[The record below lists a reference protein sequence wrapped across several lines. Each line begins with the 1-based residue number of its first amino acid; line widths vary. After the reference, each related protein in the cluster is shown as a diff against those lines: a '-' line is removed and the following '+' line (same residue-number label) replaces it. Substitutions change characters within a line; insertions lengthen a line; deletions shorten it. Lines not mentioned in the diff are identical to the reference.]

1 MRRVALMA
9 VVLATCCACGAGP
22 SLRPAVAV
30 EGRTDGS
37 PAQSEVPSPDAPPVD
52 PGVPTDDIPWR
63 DCTGTSLADQALAAS
78 SAGVIL
84 ECAEFSAPIDVTGA
98 IDGNFT
104 AGLTRAR
111 TSSTP
116 ANAYPIVFTSGT
128 DRSSGNSLAMLATS
142 GLTTVLADHPVVAL
156 DRRGID
162 RSTAIDCMTPEIRRG
177 LHDLGQF
184 DADSTG
190 DAADAVAAL
199 GHDAT
204 IACTDYLDPQELK
217 FGADSA
223 AEDIDALRTRWGL
236 ETIALWSAGS
246 GSDIALSY
254 AAAHPDNL
262 ARLIL
267 DSPAPVATDAATEAE
282 SRVQGEEAALT
293 AFAQRCVALGCSLG
307 PDPKKAVTDLM
318 ERARADEFQP
328 LSAAAVS
335 NAISASLWTAGTN
348 REQETRSL
356 SDALSALGTG
366 NASPIRE
373 RAARAENEVD
383 GDGQFIGRCTDG
395 MQWPGIGRVRELAD
409 TWGTNYPVF
418 GREAALGLLACASWP
433 STANSPLPNQLKP
446 AVLVLSGQGDP
457 AVGNSGLST
466 VTGVVTNAGSRF
478 ATLDWQGAG
487 HPAAQS
493 TCAQQAMRA
502 YLTDASL
509 PSNGSVCPA

>member
-1 MRRVALMA
+1 MR
-9 VVLATCCACGAGP
+9 GAGP

-37 PAQSEVPSPDAPPVD
+37 PAQSEGPSPDAPPVD

-84 ECAEFSAPIDVTGA
+84 ECAEFNAPIDVTGA

-116 ANAYPIVFTSGT
+116 ADAYPIVFTSGT
-128 DRSSGNSLAMLATS
+128 DRSSGNSLAMLAAS
-142 GLTTVLADHPVVAL
+142 GLNTVLAEHPVVAL

-223 AEDIDALRTRWGL
+223 AEDIDALRTVGRR
-236 ETIALWSAGS
+236 
-246 GSDIALSY
+246 D
-254 AAAHPDNL
+254 H
-262 ARLIL
+262 
-267 DSPAPVATDAATEAE
+267 
-282 SRVQGEEAALT
+282 
-293 AFAQRCVALGCSLG
+293 
-307 PDPKKAVTDLM
+307 
-318 ERARADEFQP
+318 
-328 LSAAAVS
+328 
-335 NAISASLWTAGTN
+335 
-348 REQETRSL
+348 RS
-356 SDALSALGTG
+356 
-366 NASPIRE
+366 
-373 RAARAENEVD
+373 VV
-383 GDGQFIGRCTDG
+383 
-395 MQWPGIGRVRELAD
+395 GRVRLGHRAELCGGPPEQPREVD
-409 TWGTNYPVF
+409 PRFSRSGGHRRCHR
-418 GREAALGLLACASWP
+418 GRESRAGR
-433 STANSPLPNQLKP
+433 
-446 AVLVLSGQGDP
+446 
-457 AVGNSGLST
+457 
-466 VTGVVTNAGSRF
+466 GSRVDRVRS
-478 ATLDWQGAG
+478 AMCGAEVL
-487 HPAAQS
+487 AR
-493 TCAQQAMRA
+493 T
-502 YLTDASL
+502 
-509 PSNGSVCPA
+509 

>member
-37 PAQSEVPSPDAPPVD
+37 PAQSEGPSPDAPPVD

-223 AEDIDALRTRWGL
+223 
-236 ETIALWSAGS
+236 
-246 GSDIALSY
+246 
-254 AAAHPDNL
+254 
-262 ARLIL
+262 
-267 DSPAPVATDAATEAE
+267 
-282 SRVQGEEAALT
+282 
-293 AFAQRCVALGCSLG
+293 
-307 PDPKKAVTDLM
+307 
-318 ERARADEFQP
+318 
-328 LSAAAVS
+328 
-335 NAISASLWTAGTN
+335 
-348 REQETRSL
+348 
-356 SDALSALGTG
+356 
-366 NASPIRE
+366 
-373 RAARAENEVD
+373 
-383 GDGQFIGRCTDG
+383 
-395 MQWPGIGRVRELAD
+395 
-409 TWGTNYPVF
+409 
-418 GREAALGLLACASWP
+418 
-433 STANSPLPNQLKP
+433 
-446 AVLVLSGQGDP
+446 
-457 AVGNSGLST
+457 
-466 VTGVVTNAGSRF
+466 
-478 ATLDWQGAG
+478 
-487 HPAAQS
+487 
-493 TCAQQAMRA
+493 
-502 YLTDASL
+502 
-509 PSNGSVCPA
+509 